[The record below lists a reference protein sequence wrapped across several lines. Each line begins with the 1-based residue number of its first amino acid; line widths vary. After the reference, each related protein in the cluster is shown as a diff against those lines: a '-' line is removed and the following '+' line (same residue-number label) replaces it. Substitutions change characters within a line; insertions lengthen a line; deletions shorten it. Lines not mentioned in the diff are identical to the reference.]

1 MYRKTHLL
9 LAALFFFLMALPLKL
24 EGFNKKL
31 NTEPKKKELFYS
43 LPERHLPSEQ
53 EFWTEVRRDLQK
65 VVGDIWS
72 LFEEFL
78 WTDLCEGFV

>member
-1 MYRKTHLL
+1 
-9 LAALFFFLMALPLKL
+9 MALPLKL
-24 EGFNKKL
+24 EMFNKKL
-31 NTEPKKKELFYS
+31 NTEPKKKEFYS

-53 EFWTEVRRDLQK
+53 EFWTEVQRDLRK